1 MNINIQKYK
10 LNSNKEIKFLPK
22 ENQLN
27 KFIEKIKNFGDICN
41 DYLQFRWRKGP
52 NYTLTNN
59 ELIATKT
66 NGGNDYN
73 CNILGDIILPKNSIN
88 KWGIKIKKYLN
99 PSGHQ
104 WDILIG
110 VGPFNLNQSENYL
123 YNKTWTFIS
132 GNSKI
137 SIQSGYSTDYNG
149 NKGKLKQEDIVE
161 VIMNTINGELSFSIN
176 DINYGVACK
185 IPLNIE
191 LSPLVIIQDQG
202 ESIELLN

>member
-22 ENQLN
+22 ENQLDE
-27 KFIEKIKNFGDICN
+27 FVEKIKNFGDICN

-88 KWGIKIKKYLN
+88 KNKNKKIFKSLRTSMGYFN
-99 PSGHQ
+99 RCR
-104 WDILIG
+104 
-110 VGPFNLNQSENYL
+110 PF
-123 YNKTWTFIS
+123 
-132 GNSKI
+132 
-137 SIQSGYSTDYNG
+137 
-149 NKGKLKQEDIVE
+149 
-161 VIMNTINGELSFSIN
+161 
-176 DINYGVACK
+176 
-185 IPLNIE
+185 
-191 LSPLVIIQDQG
+191 
-202 ESIELLN
+202 